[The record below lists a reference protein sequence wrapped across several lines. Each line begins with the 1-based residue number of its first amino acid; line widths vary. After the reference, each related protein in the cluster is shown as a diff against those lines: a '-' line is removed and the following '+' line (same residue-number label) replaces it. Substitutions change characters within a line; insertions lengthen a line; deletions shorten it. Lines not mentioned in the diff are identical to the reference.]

1 MKVITSK
8 IFKGKK
14 MFLID
19 DENYQDGGAVD
30 SVLNSN
36 KHLEWVKRL
45 YDKNPKTLT
54 LPGEKN
60 PSTHYM
66 ESSDNLVY
74 PTIIQTDDGKLKYL
88 GDKARDYAIKNKT
101 YIEFPTEQ
109 EAIEFGKNYKTG
121 TGVLST
127 FQDGG
132 VIEDNQG
139 QWKYP
144 GQITKINSNNITM
157 KGVPYPV
164 YGVSDIGDKQ
174 MMYPNGEYKFKGNS
188 VTEYPILAQA
198 GTTVKTYTPEE
209 IKKYRDF
216 VSNYKISSDPTFDKS
231 EISQEINA
239 AIPGTLCINGI
250 CSLVQKGGL
259 TFSNP
264 QTNDKRYISNIQFSD
279 AVKKDKEDWYK
290 LSNYGLKDY
299 TSGDIVQFKDNT
311 NKVPHHAELIRK
323 NSDNT
328 YTLIDNGGG
337 QDWRETSYTKE
348 SLDNLMNSDMIQV
361 MRPGYKNDY
370 DYLMKLK
377 QSNKSQVNNIS
388 VKYNDN
394 LKYAYI
400 YRTSQEE
407 DALNEEARKKN
418 IAYVPIPK
426 NKNKYSEVVFN
437 KLNDESYIKNIA
449 KTYNISNQDAQDIIK
464 YSYGIIK
471 QETNFSPRSSP
482 EGAAEYLLS
491 KFRPKTDLNKKYEID
506 PSSGY
511 AQIKFN
517 NLTSDQKIKYNI
529 RKPEDLYDYNKSQAI
544 LEDIVA
550 KNYKYILNNFDK
562 IKAIHP
568 SLTKENALKFAL
580 YMQNTPQMIMNSK
593 YLDTLIEKSIKNGYI
608 SAKDTPIG
616 KNINIEGKSKDDIK
630 KMLQLN
636 LDKGSYPVKVMNY
649 SNEIFQPA
657 EIIRNSKKQFGGTVK
672 VLNTKVVN
680 GQKQYLINE

>member
-164 YGVSDIGDKQ
+164 YGVSDVGDKQ

-198 GTTVKTYTPEE
+198 GTTVK
-209 IKKYRDF
+209 
-216 VSNYKISSDPTFDKS
+216 
-231 EISQEINA
+231 
-239 AIPGTLCINGI
+239 
-250 CSLVQKGGL
+250 
-259 TFSNP
+259 
-264 QTNDKRYISNIQFSD
+264 
-279 AVKKDKEDWYK
+279 
-290 LSNYGLKDY
+290 
-299 TSGDIVQFKDNT
+299 
-311 NKVPHHAELIRK
+311 
-323 NSDNT
+323 
-328 YTLIDNGGG
+328 
-337 QDWRETSYTKE
+337 
-348 SLDNLMNSDMIQV
+348 
-361 MRPGYKNDY
+361 
-370 DYLMKLK
+370 
-377 QSNKSQVNNIS
+377 
-388 VKYNDN
+388 
-394 LKYAYI
+394 
-400 YRTSQEE
+400 
-407 DALNEEARKKN
+407 
-418 IAYVPIPK
+418 
-426 NKNKYSEVVFN
+426 
-437 KLNDESYIKNIA
+437 
-449 KTYNISNQDAQDIIK
+449 
-464 YSYGIIK
+464 
-471 QETNFSPRSSP
+471 
-482 EGAAEYLLS
+482 
-491 KFRPKTDLNKKYEID
+491 
-506 PSSGY
+506 
-511 AQIKFN
+511 
-517 NLTSDQKIKYNI
+517 
-529 RKPEDLYDYNKSQAI
+529 
-544 LEDIVA
+544 
-550 KNYKYILNNFDK
+550 
-562 IKAIHP
+562 
-568 SLTKENALKFAL
+568 
-580 YMQNTPQMIMNSK
+580 
-593 YLDTLIEKSIKNGYI
+593 
-608 SAKDTPIG
+608 
-616 KNINIEGKSKDDIK
+616 
-630 KMLQLN
+630 
-636 LDKGSYPVKVMNY
+636 
-649 SNEIFQPA
+649 
-657 EIIRNSKKQFGGTVK
+657 
-672 VLNTKVVN
+672 VLNIKVVN